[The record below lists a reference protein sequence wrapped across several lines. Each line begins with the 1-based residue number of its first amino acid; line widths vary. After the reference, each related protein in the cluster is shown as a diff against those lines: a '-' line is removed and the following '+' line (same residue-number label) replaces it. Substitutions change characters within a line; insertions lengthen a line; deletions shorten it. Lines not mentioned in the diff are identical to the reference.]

1 MASSSFLERK
11 LQGLNCMKTSKRMYG
26 SLDSVDSAVS
36 VPKPIK
42 KKKKKQFNIFRGL
55 GKTSN
60 DNNKSEA
67 FSVSYDRIRE
77 EEEGVDEGTRLL
89 TESLPVTSKKKYSSI
104 LGGEAEKQSKNV
116 RFWGVEAPKEG
127 GTKKNKKKSF
137 LKRTGKMIVRT
148 CRLMSYGTP
157 YMTHMS
163 ADFPYNS
170 RYPPDYRYYD
180 FETKQWDYG
189 YSNNYMGTTGLS
201 PSVFF

>member
-1 MASSSFLERK
+1 
-11 LQGLNCMKTSKRMYG
+11 MKNSKRMYG
-26 SLDSVDSAVS
+26 SIDSVDSVVS
-36 VPKPIK
+36 VPKQ
-42 KKKKKQFNIFRGL
+42 KKKKQFNIFRGL
-55 GKTSN
+55 GKTSK
-60 DNNKSEA
+60 DNNKSDM
-67 FSVSYDRIRE
+67 FSVSYDHILE
-77 EEEGVDEGTRLL
+77 EEVDEGSCLL
-89 TESLPVTSKKKYSSI
+89 TESLPVTSKKKYNSI
-104 LGGEAEKQSKNV
+104 FGVETEKKSKNV
-116 RFWGVEAPKEG
+116 RFWGAEPAKESG
-127 GTKKNKKKSF
+127 AKKGKKKKSF

>member
-1 MASSSFLERK
+1 MASSGFLERK
-11 LQGLNCMKTSKRMYG
+11 LQGLNCMKNSKRMYG
-26 SLDSVDSAVS
+26 SIDSVDSVVS
-36 VPKPIK
+36 VPKP
-42 KKKKKQFNIFRGL
+42 KKKKQFNIFRGL
-55 GKTSN
+55 GKTSK
-60 DNNKSEA
+60 DANKSDM
-67 FSVSYDRIRE
+67 FSVSYDRILE
-77 EEEGVDEGTRLL
+77 EEVDEDSCLL
-89 TESLPVTSKKKYSSI
+89 TESLPVSSKKKYSSI
-104 LGGEAEKQSKNV
+104 FGVETEKKSKNV
-116 RFWGVEAPKEG
+116 RFWGAKAPKDDG
-127 GTKKNKKKSF
+127 PKKGKKKKSF